1 MHLVARALAARGTVS
16 ASQRRYRVIQRGKE
30 TMIEDDKQS
39 SERPGTE
46 DGDKPA
52 RVRRARPAAAKHT
65 DARRDPEQL
74 KRNRERLGVG
84 SDHRTDAMKKGKRGT
99 FP

>member
-1 MHLVARALAARGTVS
+1 MV
-16 ASQRRYRVIQRGKE
+16 
-30 TMIEDDKQS
+30 EDDKQPS
-39 SERPGTE
+39 AGAESDEAGKQQR
-46 DGDKPA
+46 A
-52 RVRRARPAAAKHT
+52 RRARPSAAKQA

-74 KRNRERLGVG
+74 KRNQERLGVG

>member
-1 MHLVARALAARGTVS
+1 MAENDKEPSPNAAPDDAGKPRA
-16 ASQRRYRVIQRGKE
+16 
-30 TMIEDDKQS
+30 
-39 SERPGTE
+39 
-46 DGDKPA
+46 
-52 RVRRARPAAAKHT
+52 RRARPGAAGQA

-74 KRNRERLGVG
+74 KRNQERLGVG

>member
-1 MHLVARALAARGTVS
+1 MADED
-16 ASQRRYRVIQRGKE
+16 KE
-30 TMIEDDKQS
+30 RSENPDTDDK
-39 SERPGTE
+39 P
-46 DGDKPA
+46 
-52 RVRRARPAAAKHT
+52 RVRRARPAAAKLA

-74 KRNRERLGVG
+74 KRNQERLGVG